1 MSEETENKIGQE
13 HTPPLAPKMSMKQKA
28 RIVFM
33 TLLAILLITFPVQN
47 FNRVEIEFLNM
58 NFRIRIIFI
67 ILGSAGIGSAICF
80 LLMKHSARKKKKQ
93 TKCYSQYNESENG

>member
-33 TLLAILLITFPVQN
+33 TLLAILLITFPFQN
-47 FNRVEIEFLNM
+47 FNRVEI
-58 NFRIRIIFI
+58 IF
-67 ILGSAGIGSAICF
+67 
-80 LLMKHSARKKKKQ
+80 
-93 TKCYSQYNESENG
+93 